1 MEDMNTQGHL
11 GPSQQLAGS
20 GAGST
25 TALDPSRTGKDS
37 ENPDDVPELEA
48 PEDDDPVDET
58 GVDPKDIELVMAQVN
73 CSRAKAVRVLKESGG
88 DLINASVSISIRICG
103 PTSDFFVLL
112 ISYGGERMIFFASAG
127 YCTSVK
133 KNHLYK
139 YHFLVLSRSACL
151 SE

>member
-139 YHFLVLSRSACL
+139 YHSLVLSRSACL